1 MKSRV
6 VAYLSLTLLIL
17 EIALVFVSWL
27 LSASMTASVR
37 SLLSPE
43 GIRWLCGHFVDI
55 LLSPLLI
62 WIILLSMAWG
72 CLVKSKL
79 TCAFTRR
86 ESYRQRFALRAT
98 LALFIIYVGIV
109 IWLSVVPHAI
119 LLSATGGLWPSPF
132 SRAFIPLLSLGVILL
147 SVIYGTLSRSF
158 CSLSD
163 VTDSMSMGIAKA
175 APLMVVYVLL
185 MQLIESV
192 HFVFYS

>member
-1 MKSRV
+1 M
-6 VAYLSLTLLIL
+6 AYLALALLIL

-72 CLVKSKL
+72 CLVKSRL
-79 TCAFTRR
+79 PWAFSRR

-98 LALFIIYVGIV
+98 IAMLIIYAGVV
-109 IWLSVVPHAI
+109 VWLSVIPHAI

-132 SRAFIPLLSLGVILL
+132 SRAFIPLLSLGVIMF

-158 CSLSD
+158 SSLTD
-163 VTDSMSMGIAKA
+163 VTDSMAAGIAKA
-175 APLMVVYVLL
+175 APLLVVYVLL
-185 MQLIESV
+185 MQLIESIR
-192 HFVFYS
+192 FVF

>member
-43 GIRWLCGHFVDI
+43 GIRWLFGHFVDI

-62 WIILLSMAWG
+62 WIVLLSMAWG
-72 CLVKSKL
+72 CLMESKL
-79 TCAFTRR
+79 LLAFTRKDG
-86 ESYRQRFALRAT
+86 YRQRFALRVTMAV
-98 LALFIIYVGIV
+98 LVIYVGIV

-132 SRAFIPLLSLGVILL
+132 SSAFIPLLSLGVILL
-147 SVIYGTLSRSF
+147 SVIYGALSHSF
-158 CSLSD
+158 CSLAD
-163 VTDSMSMGIAKA
+163 VTDSMSSGIAKA
-175 APLMVVYVLL
+175 APLLVVYVLL
-185 MQLIESV
+185 MQLMESAR
-192 HFVFYS
+192 FVFYS